1 MFKAK
6 VSSVRRLGGA
16 DDPLRD
22 PAEIPSVLGPASG
35 AQDAARLKWLMPGAP
50 LDSRQHPS
58 SRPQAA
64 ELSGNKRPAAAAPP
78 LAAGR
83 NRVSSKSQALAAFH
97 SAVEGASRARVGLQ
111 EQHQEGTAGAP
122 NTTLV
127 DGPGS
132 KDLQTN
138 AAQPPTTAAA
148 GGLHSQPH
156 AQPLAATSRP
166 PRAAAGAA
174 AAAPA
179 GTQSQLLQRTVK
191 ALQHLQQQLQSRTHT
206 YLYQIDGLL
215 QAAHDAVAALNARLA
230 ASTAAAGEPVPALL
244 QLCAA
249 DGGLDEAAGGGL
261 DTNAAAADA
270 GKALQG
276 ICCSIWVSDWA
287 APCTRQARVAGH
299 GTHCCVSCC
308 YLQLSTH
315 KRIGEAGPPVD
326 VNAYV

>member
-16 DDPLRD
+16 DDPIRD
-22 PAEIPSVLGPASG
+22 PTDIPSVGGASG
-35 AQDAARLKWLMPGAP
+35 AQDATRLRWSMPGVP

-111 EQHQEGTAGAP
+111 EQQQEGAAVAP
-122 NTTLV
+122 STMLAN
-127 DGPGS
+127 GPGS
-132 KDLQTN
+132 TDLQTN

-148 GGLHSQPH
+148 GGLHSQPQ
-156 AQPLAATSRP
+156 AQPLAASSRP
-166 PRAAAGAA
+166 PQAAAGAA

-179 GTQSQLLQRTVK
+179 GTPSQLLQRTVK
-191 ALQHLQQQLQSRTHT
+191 TLQSLQQQLQSCTHT

-215 QAAHDAVAALNARLA
+215 QAAHDAVAALNTRLA
-230 ASTAAAGEPVPALL
+230 TGTAAAGEPVPALL

-249 DGGLDEAAGGGL
+249 AGLDEAAGGGL
-261 DTNAAAADA
+261 DANAAAADA
-270 GKALQG
+270 AKALQSV
-276 ICCSIWVSDWA
+276 CCSIWVSDWA

-299 GTHCCVSCC
+299 GTHCCASC
-308 YLQLSTH
+308 
-315 KRIGEAGPPVD
+315 
-326 VNAYV
+326 